1 MHAGF
6 LFWHYLNWYLW
17 FTLISLYVMLQVSLV
32 SFNVTSYLTRTC
44 PHHVVPRVVHGCSVF
59 HRSWHRHSLANR
71 IASNGHK
78 SISNMLRGFH
88 PMGCNPT
95 DTQMILSYHMG
106 DRVFNHSRAVRPQ
119 ILSLI
124 IVIYIR
130 FHEYRNTTLSGSE
143 SPASLQTEGRGFK
156 RNKNQRSRSSSNL
169 NSFLTR
175 YRLQIS

>member
-1 MHAGF
+1 
-6 LFWHYLNWYLW
+6 
-17 FTLISLYVMLQVSLV
+17 MLQVSLV

-44 PHHVVPRVVHGCSVF
+44 PHHVVPRVLHGCSVL
-59 HRSWHRHSLANR
+59 RRPWHRYSLAKR
-71 IASNGHK
+71 IASNGYK

-88 PMGCNPT
+88 AMGCNPT
-95 DTQMILSYHMG
+95 DTQMILSDHMG
-106 DRVFNHSRAVRPQ
+106 GRVFNHSRAVRPQ

-130 FHEYRNTTLSGSE
+130 FHQHRNNTRSGIE
-143 SPASLQTEGRGFK
+143 TPASLQTEGRGFK

>member
-1 MHAGF
+1 
-6 LFWHYLNWYLW
+6 
-17 FTLISLYVMLQVSLV
+17 MLQVSLV

-59 HRSWHRHSLANR
+59 HRSWHCHSLANR

-88 PMGCNPT
+88 LMGCNPT

-124 IVIYIR
+124 IVIYISDFINFATIPVVALKHQPVCR
-130 FHEYRNTTLSGSE
+130 QKVAGLSVAKST
-143 SPASLQTEGRGFK
+143 SPF
-156 RNKNQRSRSSSNL
+156 
-169 NSFLTR
+169 
-175 YRLQIS
+175 LQIKQFFN